1 MRARQCPPVPNVEP
15 RRSGASPL
23 LDRVEERAMID
34 RLVNAVGD
42 GLSGVCVLIGDAGM
56 GKTRLLEY
64 ALDVPPRL
72 SGFWLAG
79 VETERE
85 LGYAGLHRLLRPLLV
100 RRERL
105 PELQCAALES
115 AFGLRAEA
123 PADRFLVGLATLS
136 LLADAAEEGGL
147 MCVVDDAQWVDR
159 ESLEALSFVA
169 RRLEADRIALL
180 FAVRE
185 LEMVAGVFDG
195 LPTLHVGG
203 LPEDASLDL
212 LSASAQRPI
221 DTEVARRV
229 VVTTSGCPL
238 ALVELAAGLTQEQ
251 LLGGLLD
258 GDALPIGRVLED
270 HYRRQVRE
278 LDAGAQTFL
287 LVAAAES
294 SGDPFLVRRAAFE
307 LGADDTAE
315 DAAVASG
322 LVALRPNVEFRHPLV
337 RAAVYAGTPRSR
349 RRAVHETL
357 ARLIDRTDPDRRVR
371 HLAAAAQEPDE
382 HLARELEEA
391 AERAASRGGYA
402 AQASFLFEA
411 ANASPASGEQARRLL
426 LAATAALNAGL
437 PHRAEA
443 LLEQARPG
451 LSDPVLVTEAMRL
464 DGRVRVPLGGSR
476 ASAAARLFAA
486 ARALESIDP
495 SLARGAYLEALDACM
510 VSQHFTAGVTPHD
523 IARAA
528 LETRGDSDESTDAV
542 RPAARRNGAAVR
554 VGLRTGDAAPP
565 ACGERDA

>member
-1 MRARQCPPVPNVEP
+1 M
-15 RRSGASPL
+15 
-23 LDRVEERAMID
+23 LDRVEERAAID

-42 GLSGVCVLIGDAGM
+42 GLSGVYVFTGDAGM

-105 PELQCAALES
+105 PEPQCAALES

-147 MCVVDDAQWVDR
+147 LCVVDDAQWVDR

-238 ALVELAAGLTQEQ
+238 ALVELAVGLTQEQ

-258 GDALPIGRVLED
+258 SDALPIGRQLED

-307 LGADDTAE
+307 LGADETAE

-382 HLARELEEA
+382 ELARQLEEA

-402 AQASFLFEA
+402 AQASLMLEA
-411 ANASPASGEQARRLL
+411 ANASPAPGEQARRLL
-426 LAATAALNAGL
+426 QAAIAALNAGL

-451 LSDPVLVTEAMRL
+451 LADPLLVTEAMRL
-464 DGRVRVPLGGSR
+464 DGRVRGAALRSGLGGGP
-476 ASAAARLFAA
+476 SARRGPRTRIHRPELGAR
-486 ARALESIDP
+486 
-495 SLARGAYLEALDACM
+495 AYLEALDACM
-510 VSQHFTAGVTPHD
+510 VSQHFTAGVSP
-523 IARAA
+523 
-528 LETRGDSDESTDAV
+528 
-542 RPAARRNGAAVR
+542 ARRCARRPRDTRRDRR
-554 VGLRTGDAAPP
+554 VHRRCPTCCSTEWRCCSCRTSHMRCRSSSVWRAR
-565 ACGERDA
+565 CVTSR